1 MKEFIRKLS
10 SRKLW
15 MAIAGV
21 ATGVAMAL
29 GADAS
34 EVSTIAGAVTSVVS
48 VVAYIVTEGRVDAES
63 VKNVVVDIQDALETI
78 EEKEGV

>member
-1 MKEFIRKLS
+1 MNEILRKLA

-29 GADAS
+29 GAEGSD
-34 EVSTIAGAVTSVVS
+34 VSTIAGAVTTLISAVV
-48 VVAYIVTEGRVDAES
+48 YIVVEGKVDAEG
-63 VKNVVVDIQDALETI
+63 VKTTIIEVQDAI
-78 EEKEGV
+78 EVMNDGTHS